1 MLSAKKLTEGVTIMC
16 IFLVSAR
23 AGGLATPSEG
33 PGATVGARARGKETA
48 YTLINIYGG
57 GRHRRRHNTGT
68 EEGVTEIYQ
77 LFLRYIIFFPLI
89 CNIILKHYHYGK
101 S

>member
-23 AGGLATPSEG
+23 VGGLAPPSEG

-48 YTLINIYGG
+48 YTLLIYMAEGG
-57 GRHRRRHNTGT
+57 IVVAITPGLTR
-68 EEGVTEIYQ
+68 V
-77 LFLRYIIFFPLI
+77 
-89 CNIILKHYHYGK
+89 
-101 S
+101 